1 MLNPGQFSEELVV
14 YYDDAVFS
22 ICYLITGPEFP
33 YYKYDANKETP
44 IAKWWSNKGYEQE
57 DEDSMG
63 NTTFIFLLLSLLPSL
78 FLFRPRRSRWFG
90 RIDGK

>member
-1 MLNPGQFSEELVV
+1 MFVFVQDKGKKVTKDQIGAIIESHKWHLLCKMLNPGQFSEELVV

-57 DEDSMG
+57 D
-63 NTTFIFLLLSLLPSL
+63 
-78 FLFRPRRSRWFG
+78 
-90 RIDGK
+90 